1 MFADGFEDAKCFSAS
16 CCFSVV
22 FLFQAVGRLAADR
35 LLCGIAVA
43 LATTV
48 LENQA
53 RGQFG
58 ER

>member
-1 MFADGFEDAKCFSAS
+1 MDLKMRSVFLQAVV
-16 CCFSVV
+16 FSV
-22 FLFQAVGRLAADR
+22 FFQAVGRLAADR

-58 ER
+58 EL

>member
-1 MFADGFEDAKCFSAS
+1 MRSVFLQAVV
-16 CCFSVV
+16 FSVF

-58 ER
+58 EL